1 MVYFKLLFEV
11 AQKDFQNRTYL
22 LIFLIHGYG
31 NQR

>member
-11 AQKDFQNRTYL
+11 AQTDFQNRTYL
-22 LIFLIHGYG
+22 LIILIHGYE